1 MCVCVHTHETVRQV
15 LQREP
20 EVMEN
25 MQLVYTASLNNEK
38 LRKQVRR
45 RAHTGETLEK
55 EEKKE
60 KDEKKEKRVSQQEKV
75 K

>member
-1 MCVCVHTHETVRQV
+1 MCVCARASACACTHQTVRQV

-45 RAHTGETLEK
+45 RAHT
-55 EEKKE
+55 EERHWRR
-60 KDEKKEKRVSQQEKV
+60 KDEKKEKSV
-75 K
+75 KRE

>member
-1 MCVCVHTHETVRQV
+1 MCACVHERVRQV
-15 LQREP
+15 LQGEP

-38 LRKQVRR
+38 LRNQVRR
-45 RAHTGETLEK
+45 SVEQSQRRERE

-60 KDEKKEKRVSQQEKV
+60 
-75 K
+75 